1 MGQAVKLLVR
11 FLWRSNMAL
20 VEISQKEGRVPVTV
34 FQLQDRVNL
43 GNFAE
48 LEQTVKEAYENGMRD
63 LVIDL
68 SKTPSLTSIGVRSLV
83 VIHRMLSADQAKHL
97 KLAGPIPYIREML
110 EVSGVTQY
118 IEIYDTVDE
127 AAASF

>member
-1 MGQAVKLLVR
+1 
-11 FLWRSNMAL
+11 MAL
-20 VEISQKEGRVPVTV
+20 LEISQKEGRIPVTV

-48 LEQTVKEAYENGMRD
+48 LEQTAKDSYENGMRD

-68 SKTPSLTSIGVRSLV
+68 SETPSLTSIGVRALV
-83 VIHRMLSADQAKHL
+83 VIHRMLSGAGSARHL

-110 EVSGVTQY
+110 EVSGVTEY
-118 IEIYDTVDE
+118 IEIHDTVDE
-127 AAASF
+127 AVASF